1 MKKCWSIKDDR
12 KWLQR
17 REGIRVPMKG
27 REEGGGWWWRLGGW
41 CQASKRRDESLDNM
55 SLQDPFLPPFRITR
69 AAVQTSRSAIP
80 RPTAVASNVSHQPLN
95 LGQVLAL

>member
-17 REGIRVPMKG
+17 REGIHVPMKG

-41 CQASKRRDESLDNM
+41 CLRRGGM
-55 SLQDPFLPPFRITR
+55 SLWTI
-69 AAVQTSRSAIP
+69 
-80 RPTAVASNVSHQPLN
+80 
-95 LGQVLAL
+95 